1 MGREQ
6 RNPSSQETALPALM
20 GIASLQPSY
29 NRLLLRNFS
38 KRLADWQHRV
48 ADQAGILDGGLAV
61 LHRFAVDGI
70 ADHLGERRN
79 AWIFGDEAA
88 IPALRLGPDQ
98 HQFEPAL
105 PDDAAA
111 EPFEHRAAFAPIG
124 RIGFRARRL
133 AAVGIGG
140 LRAQANQIEHVD
152 RTRPVIGPKLRKH
165 FLGRIDVAHAE
176 FPLRTPWFAAIL
188 IWPRRTS

>member
-1 MGREQ
+1 M
-6 RNPSSQETALPALM
+6 
-20 GIASLQPSY
+20 
-29 NRLLLRNFS
+29 
-38 KRLADWQHRV
+38 

-61 LHRFAVDGI
+61 LHGFAIDGI
-70 ADHLGERRN
+70 ADHLGERRD
-79 AWIFGDEAA
+79 AWIFGDEAV

-124 RIGFRARRL
+124 RVGLRPRRL

-140 LRAQANQIEHVD
+140 LRAQANQVEHVD
-152 RTRPVIGPKLRKH
+152 GPRPVIGPELCEH
-165 FLGRIDVAHAE
+165 FPGRIDVAHAN
-176 FPLRTPWFAAIL
+176 FP
-188 IWPRRTS
+188 